1 MGLFRTEADAL
12 LKEEIQR
19 RKNQREEAASARKL
33 KNLDAQAKQRKAA
46 IADIQHTV
54 AKEAKI
60 KADREKRLKAF
71 GFD

>member
-1 MGLFRTEADAL
+1 MGLFRTEAGGL
-12 LKEEIQR
+12 LKGEIQQ

-46 IADIQHTV
+46 ITDIQHTV

>member
-1 MGLFRTEADAL
+1 MGLFRTEADGL
-12 LKEEIQR
+12 LKEEIQQ
-19 RKNQREEAASARKL
+19 RKRQREEAASARKL